1 MYGQYIFSSLQPLA
15 GVAKRMTTHL
25 LNLWISF
32 WGFLSRKHTKLSQM
46 EIPNNQLNIRK
57 YTVYMCFC
65 IIYIIFVKLII
76 DRSVECRVCLYHTN
90 KLRLTMRHF
99 MEMNSKYLCAT
110 FICSYYNLHW
120 RTRTFSI
127 HMSHSRNAMSQD
139 KHEKA
144 FWKHCEVRGPSV
156 RGHYLNNKDKSTDQA
171 PVQHIQ
177 RTLLKGEHR
186 VSHFRVLQNALRED
200 SIPKVWKGW
209 WRHHR
214 GHNESSPNKRVGVTE
229 CVELSRCGKEV
240 CH

>member
-1 MYGQYIFSSLQPLA
+1 MLQKEWQHIYLTCEYHFGGSCLA
-15 GVAKRMTTHL
+15 NTPNCPKWKYPIT
-25 LNLWISF
+25 NWISV
-32 WGFLSRKHTKLSQM
+32 
-46 EIPNNQLNIRK
+46 I
-57 YTVYMCFC
+57 YTVYMCFY
-65 IIYIIFVKLII
+65 IIYIYIKLII
-76 DRSVECRVCLYHTN
+76 DRSVEFRVCLYHTN

-171 PVQHIQ
+171 WFS
-177 RTLLKGEHR
+177 TF
-186 VSHFRVLQNALRED
+186 SAL
-200 SIPKVWKGW
+200 
-209 WRHHR
+209 
-214 GHNESSPNKRVGVTE
+214 
-229 CVELSRCGKEV
+229 C
-240 CH
+240 